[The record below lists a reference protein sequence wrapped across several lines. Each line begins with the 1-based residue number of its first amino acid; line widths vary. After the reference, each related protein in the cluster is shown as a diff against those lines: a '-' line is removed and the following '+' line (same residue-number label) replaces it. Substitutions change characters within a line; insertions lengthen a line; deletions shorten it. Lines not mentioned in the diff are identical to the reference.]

1 MNASSLRHALT
12 RYLTLDVC
20 AVIRRQWVRLACVSM
35 IIAITTL
42 AYSAPVHAA
51 DAVDREH
58 AIEIAKER
66 NGGNGKVLGVA
77 TVQDASGNTQYAVK
91 LLSNGRVRVFRI
103 NKAN

>member
-35 IIAITTL
+35 MIAITTL

>member
-35 IIAITTL
+35 MIAITTL

-77 TVQDASGNTQYAVK
+77 TVQDTSGNTQYAVK